1 MCAVKRMKK
10 TAKAKINLTLEI
22 LGKNRPDGFHDIV
35 SVMHKIPFGDEVS
48 LDVTENGEILLECNV
63 NLCEMTENLAYKAAK
78 LYLDEYK
85 NATGKQYGARITLI
99 KKTPDKAGLGGGSA
113 DAAAVLD
120 MLNEHF
126 NEYFS
131 SEKMHK
137 MAESLGSDVP
147 FCLEEHICALCE
159 GRGEIISDIVPL
171 SDVFCV
177 VAKPRESLSTKGIYS
192 EYDEKFGDNY
202 SKCASFKMVKALED
216 ANLSQICTLLTND
229 FEGLCIEK
237 CAEIKEI
244 CDFLLRGGAMGAQ
257 MTGSGSAV
265 FGLFDEFDKAKKCAD
280 KLSDNGLFAQSF
292 AF

>member
-1 MCAVKRMKK
+1 MKK
-10 TAKAKINLTLEI
+10 TANAKINLTLEI
-22 LGKNRPDGFHDIV
+22 LGKNRPDGFHDIA
-35 SVMHKIPFGDEVS
+35 SVMHKIPFGDEIC
-48 LDVTENGEILLECNV
+48 LDVTESGGILLECDT
-63 NLCEMTENLAYKAAK
+63 NLCEMTDNLAYKAAK
-78 LYLDEYK
+78 LYLNEYEK
-85 NATGKQYGARITLI
+85 STQKTFGAKIKLS

-126 NEYFS
+126 NGHFS
-131 SEKMHK
+131 SEKIHK
-137 MAESLGSDVP
+137 MAEELGSDVP
-147 FCLEEHICALCE
+147 FCLECHTCSLCE

-202 SKCASFKMVKALED
+202 SKCASLRMIKALED
-216 ANLSQICTLLTND
+216 GNLNEICTLLTND
-229 FEGLCIEK
+229 FEDLCIERCK
-237 CAEIKEI
+237 KINQI
-244 CDFLLRGGAMGAQ
+244 CDFLLSGGALGAQ

-265 FGLFDEFDKAKKCAD
+265 FGLFDDKDKAKMCAE
-280 KLSDNGLFAQSF
+280 KLCDDGLFAISF